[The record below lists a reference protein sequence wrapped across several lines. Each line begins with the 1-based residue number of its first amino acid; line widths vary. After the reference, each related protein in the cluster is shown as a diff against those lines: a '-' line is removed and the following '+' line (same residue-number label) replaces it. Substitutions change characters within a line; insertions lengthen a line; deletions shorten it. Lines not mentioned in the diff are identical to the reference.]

1 MGDETDSKTDD
12 VIDKEEKEEIVYG
25 SERENYV
32 SQIKSETVTKV
43 ESEELRCEDL
53 IEKGE
58 ELKKEDS
65 VKDVQQ
71 SVDEHISV
79 IDDNKKDEVEK
90 NDVIKNEDVFDVN
103 EKEDVQ
109 QSDNAEISVIDECM
123 VSEVLKNDD
132 MEIRKDDVF
141 EKEDIIDVNE
151 RVHEQET
158 DDAETSVMDDYKNLE
173 VGKND
178 IREIKADDKIEKEEK
193 GDDKETRIVNVI
205 ENDEQEDII
214 DLNEIEVEQQTY
226 DVIEKEE
233 KENIVDGSKRED
245 HISEKKS
252 EAVTEVE
259 SENSNS
265 KDVIE
270 KGEEFKM
277 ADSVEDDKNEY
288 VQQTDDMDISVINDS
303 KKLEN
308 VNDVK
313 L

>member
-1 MGDETDSKTDD
+1 MG
-12 VIDKEEKEEIVYG
+12 
-25 SERENYV
+25 
-32 SQIKSETVTKV
+32 
-43 ESEELRCEDL
+43 
-53 IEKGE
+53 
-58 ELKKEDS
+58 
-65 VKDVQQ
+65 
-71 SVDEHISV
+71 
-79 IDDNKKDEVEK
+79 
-90 NDVIKNEDVFDVN
+90 VFDVN

-109 QSDNAEISVIDECM
+109 QSDNAEISVIDDCM

-173 VGKND
+173 VGNND
-178 IREIKADDKIEKEEK
+178 IREIKADDEIEKEEK
-193 GDDKETRIVNVI
+193 EDDEETRTVNVI
-205 ENDEQEDII
+205 ENDEQEDVI

-226 DVIEKEE
+226 DVIEREE
-233 KENIVDGSKRED
+233 KEDIVDGGKRED

-259 SENSNS
+259 SEKSNS

-288 VQQTDDMDISVINDS
+288 VQQTDDMDITVINDS
-303 KKLEN
+303 KKLE
-308 VNDVK
+308 V
-313 L
+313 